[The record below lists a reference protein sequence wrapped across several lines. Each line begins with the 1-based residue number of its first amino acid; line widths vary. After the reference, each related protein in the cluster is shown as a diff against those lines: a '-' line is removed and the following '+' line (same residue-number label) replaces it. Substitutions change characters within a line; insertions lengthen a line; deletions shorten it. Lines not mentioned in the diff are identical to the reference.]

1 MKDFLTTAD
10 IGERMGVGIAHVQR
24 LVKTGRLPHVR
35 NGRRITIPRPAWDA
49 FLAQQSATALAALK
63 EGESHAEAL

>member
-10 IGERMGVGIAHVQR
+10 IAEKMGVGIAQVQR
-24 LVKTGRLPHVR
+24 LVNAGRLPHVR

-49 FLAQQSATALAALK
+49 FLAQQSAIALAALK
-63 EGESHAEAL
+63 EGENHSSL